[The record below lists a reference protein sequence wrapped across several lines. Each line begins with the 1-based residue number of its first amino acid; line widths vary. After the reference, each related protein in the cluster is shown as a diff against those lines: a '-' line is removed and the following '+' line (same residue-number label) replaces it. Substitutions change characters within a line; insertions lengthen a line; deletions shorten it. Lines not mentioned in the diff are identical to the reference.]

1 MAIPHGT
8 ETRDDARNKYENED
22 NEHVLSS
29 DENHTALIK
38 TTTCSTDESTSLN
51 TKAPVFWLT
60 TMMILKTYCDA
71 LEVQTSEELKS
82 LNKNHLNSEKKVNA
96 IGSIVREKLNIM
108 GKSKDKIVKY
118 LKDVLQRTDYITR
131 SEEICAYPILGLNEY
146 YQELQNNPNMT
157 TDERMKYDIIRCS
170 TFSTYPNS
178 SVSAMSLSRAGF
190 YYEGNGDEVK
200 CFRCG
205 LKWKNWRRNDNPFQI
220 HKDNSSNCAY
230 INDVLQSNHRSS
242 APVQDTGSLD
252 VDQQATERN
261 ATSERNERES
271 GASLNGNNDQHSIM
285 PNTLADP
292 PQRSTP
298 MTNEMS
304 TQSSSSFA
312 NATSTANTN
321 RTVTNTVV
329 TNGPSA
335 SASTPSRPMANTP
348 LPTTAA
354 QTLEPLG
361 ISVERPKYP
370 QYAVMAVRLSS
381 FRNWPRHKSQNV
393 ETLAKAGFVYE
404 GAFQIVRWRSRI

>member
-8 ETRDDARNKYENED
+8 ETRDDAWNKYGNED

-29 DENHTALIK
+29 DENHTALIN
-38 TTTCSTDESTSLN
+38 TTACSTGESTSLN

-60 TMMILKTYCDA
+60 TVMILKTYCDA
-71 LEVQTSEELKS
+71 LKVQTSEELKS
-82 LNKNHLNSEKKVNA
+82 LNKKHLNSEKKVNA

-146 YQELQNNPNMT
+146 YQELQNNPDMT

-178 SVSAMSLSRAGF
+178 DVSAMSLSRAGF

-200 CFRCG
+200 CFQCG
-205 LKWKNWRRNDNPFQI
+205 VKWKNWRRNANPRKI
-220 HKDNSSNCAY
+220 HKDNSGNCSH
-230 INDVLQSNHRSS
+230 INDVLQSNQRTS

-252 VDQQATERN
+252 VDQQADERN
-261 ATSERNERES
+261 ATSSAHARES
-271 GASLNGNNDQHSIM
+271 RTSLNGNNDGISIM

-298 MTNEMS
+298 VTNEMP
-304 TQSSSSFA
+304 TQSRNSDA
-312 NATSTANTN
+312 IITSTANTG
-321 RTVTNTVV
+321 RTVTKTVV
-329 TNGPSA
+329 TNGSSA
-335 SASTPSRPMANTP
+335 SASTLSRPTANTP
-348 LPTTAA
+348 LSTTAA

-404 GAFQIVRWRSRI
+404 GAFQNVR